1 MVNEWD
7 DNEPLG
13 EEDPYTEIEALIDSN
28 HPHLQEILAD
38 YADHPS
44 WDVRVYAAMRL
55 AELFQ
60 DVRAVPGLAE
70 ALESTDRH
78 AQRSAAGLLWE
89 IGDADTHGLL
99 DTLYYAIGS
108 TRDAVAD
115 ALDRI
120 GWQPDGIDIAV
131 SYFIAARRWRD
142 CLAMGKVAVPGLIHA
157 LHDPDGNVRRAAA
170 WLLGKSGDPRAVP
183 GLIELLE
190 DTGGGMFGIGERV
203 CDIAA
208 EALERIGTPEALAAV
223 EHWSRIDGSG

>member
-1 MVNEWD
+1 MVRDPD
-7 DNEPLG
+7 DDELF
-13 EEDPYTEIEALIDSN
+13 EEDDPYAEIEALIDSN
-28 HPHLQEILAD
+28 HPHLQEMLAD
-38 YADHPS
+38 YGRHSS
-44 WDVRVYAAMRL
+44 WSVRVYAAMRL

-78 AQRSAAGLLWE
+78 AQRAAAGLLWE

-108 TRDAVAD
+108 TRDVVAD

-120 GWQPDGIDIAV
+120 GWQPDGTDIAV

-142 CLAMGKVAVPGLIHA
+142 CLAMGKTAVPGLIQA
-157 LHDPDGNVRRAAA
+157 LHDPDGNIRRAAA
-170 WLLGKSGDPRAVP
+170 WLLGKAGDAQAVP
-183 GLIELLE
+183 GLIDLLT

-223 EHWSRIDGSG
+223 AHWRGIDGAG